1 MTVLWGQL
9 WWYILSLSTFVFAF
23 SCDEQWTRIA
33 KFITSTIVVNWLN
46 WTHCCHKRN
55 IQQCPPLTTMPRP
68 PLISIIRRTI
78 SWHPEIAFL
87 PRTETSIPLSQT
99 TSPTWQIHES
109 YSSRRPAECQISSQS
124 EVQSCL
130 CHCLSVTH
138 CSGVND
144 LYSPSLSSSSLFF
157 FDSLYTSRCT
167 VSSLR
172 TDCWLDYCILW
183 QTNSVGDA
191 IWGCIRNDSIYSQ
204 LWLNS
209 LSLEAYFHNYCRSTT
224 FFFSFFS
231 HME

>member
-1 MTVLWGQL
+1 MGNYAGTYFHYLRSFS
-9 WWYILSLSTFVFAF
+9 LSLC
-23 SCDEQWTRIA
+23 CDEQWTRIA
-33 KFITSTIVVNWLN
+33 QFNTSTIVVNWLN
-46 WTHCCHKRN
+46 WTHCCYKSN
-55 IQQCPPLTTMPRP
+55 IQQCPPLSTMPRP

-87 PRTETSIPLSQT
+87 PRTETSIPLSHA

-109 YSSRRPAECQISSQS
+109 YSPRRPAECQIASQS

-144 LYSPSLSSSSLFF
+144 LSSPTLSSSSLFFFF

-172 TDCWLDYCILW
+172 TVCWLDYCILW

-191 IWGCIRNDSIYSQ
+191 IWGYIRNDSTYSR
-204 LWLNS
+204 LWLIS
-209 LSLEAYFHNYCRSTT
+209 LSLEAYLHNYCRSRT
-224 FFFSFFS
+224 FFFS
-231 HME
+231 HVE